1 MLGEK
6 RTLSLPGS
14 HLDLPIMTDKDEL
27 DLTEFACKNH
37 EYITM
42 VAISLVRTA
51 DNIET
56 VRAKLRSVEGGDD
69 MKIIAKIENL
79 EGLKNFDEI
88 LQVADGV
95 MICR

>member
-1 MLGEK
+1 
-6 RTLSLPGS
+6 
-14 HLDLPIMTDKDEL
+14 MTDKDEL

-56 VRAKLRSVEGGDD
+56 VRSKLRSVEGGDD
-69 MKIIAKIENL
+69 MTMAGLNVSGRPAGGWQFSLLSEIE
-79 EGLKNFDEI
+79 DEI
-88 LQVADGV
+88 LTS
-95 MICR
+95 CY